1 MSTPLTDFLLA
12 AGYRRVALTRNGV
25 GHFETAGTLNGHKV
39 RVLVDTGAGATV
51 VELAVARALG
61 LEFEDEVGQGGGAGG
76 AGLDAYLARGAE
88 LRLGEFVP
96 RVRALVAMDLSHA
109 NAAMAAE
116 GAEPVELILGVDV
129 FDAHAAVIDYDSDS
143 LFLKEP

>member
-1 MSTPLTDFLLA
+1 MTRSLGEFLQA
-12 AGYRRVALTRNGV
+12 AGYRRIALARNGV
-25 GHFETAGTLNGHKV
+25 GHFETTGTLNGHAV

-61 LEFEDEVGQGGGAGG
+61 LEFEEEIGQGGGAGG
-76 AGLDAYLARGAE
+76 HGLEVFKVRGGD
-88 LRLGEFVP
+88 LRLGDLRP
-96 RVRALVAMDLSHA
+96 RLRALVAMDLSHA

-129 FDAHAAVIDYDSDS
+129 FDAHAAVIDYGSDS
-143 LFLKEP
+143 LFLSE